1 MRDIY
6 DNGSVL
12 ILEGSEVWIGTAK
25 GQVQPTLVLFEVEED
40 TYIVEYDATHGQAF
54 DQLEAMASTESFW
67 FENSDSFYKLD
78 DMAFL
83 MLRMVL

>member
-1 MRDIY
+1 MKDVY

-12 ILEGSEVWIGTAK
+12 ILEGSEGWVGTAK
-25 GQVQPTLVLFEVEED
+25 GQVQPTIVLFEIEEGV
-40 TYIVEYDATHGQAF
+40 YIVEYDATLGTAF
-54 DQLEAMASTESFW
+54 DQLEGMSSSDSFW
-67 FENSDSFYKLD
+67 IGDSDSFYRLD